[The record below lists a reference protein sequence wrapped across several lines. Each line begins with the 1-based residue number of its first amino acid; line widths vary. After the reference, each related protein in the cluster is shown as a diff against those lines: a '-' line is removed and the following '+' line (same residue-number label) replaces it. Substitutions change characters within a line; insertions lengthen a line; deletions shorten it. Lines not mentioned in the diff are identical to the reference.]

1 MRAYRASWLF
11 VLHKKGLSCIKNG
24 GQKMLSFIEDST
36 KGEKLV
42 LFQILEDWRDIRAK
56 KTFDDT
62 HFHIKREFIKSNFS
76 GGNRVKQV
84 LVKNIGNC
92 SKKRLENALR
102 YTIKNSDSKAV
113 DQDGKEVGVD
123 EILEDWKKDFSGKEN
138 SKEGWHLVFSIN
150 EEVNAKNMKTLEK
163 AVKDTMEKNFFE
175 YKYVLVKHTHQN
187 NPHIHVIIN
196 KNNIFTKKKLHF
208 KDCDS
213 FRDFFSTI
221 RDDFA
226 MALNYYDPKLKYVN
240 LSKHNRDLELQK
252 IQEKTLNNLDLKV
265 SLDKRV
271 KKLEVESVINTNK
284 IEQNNKAIRDI
295 NVEQRILSKKGENA
309 VDEILENQEKLK
321 ELEKTNQALRK
332 NNQAITRFMR
342 DFSQLKEVN
351 LSSPFSKQKAID
363 FLKRNPKMLTLKQ
376 IITLP
381 KIEKL
386 VKQEIEDAQKF
397 SLQKIKQDI
406 EHNNLLGGFQKTKKI
421 LGDIRECQT
430 NKTLFPEQK
439 IIFEK
444 NVKILK
450 RQLNKKLKNL
460 NEKILQYQKTSD
472 FLDIL
477 EKENRRIKNYLKSNK
492 KENGD
497 FTSIP
502 KIELKNQSV
511 DKIFEEIQKEKNK
524 LSVDYKS
531 ISKLEYSL
539 FKKSQDNYSRILT
552 LQKSLLKRDYLINER
567 NTIVEYF
574 EKQSRQGNC
583 SREEHSDN
591 QLNRD

>member
-1 MRAYRASWLF
+1 
-11 VLHKKGLSCIKNG
+11 
-24 GQKMLSFIEDST
+24 
-36 KGEKLV
+36 
-42 LFQILEDWRDIRAK
+42 
-56 KTFDDT
+56 
-62 HFHIKREFIKSNFS
+62 
-76 GGNRVKQV
+76 
-84 LVKNIGNC
+84 
-92 SKKRLENALR
+92 
-102 YTIKNSDSKAV
+102 
-113 DQDGKEVGVD
+113 
-123 EILEDWKKDFSGKEN
+123 
-138 SKEGWHLVFSIN
+138 
-150 EEVNAKNMKTLEK
+150 
-163 AVKDTMEKNFFE
+163 
-175 YKYVLVKHTHQN
+175 
-187 NPHIHVIIN
+187 
-196 KNNIFTKKKLHF
+196 
-208 KDCDS
+208 
-213 FRDFFSTI
+213 
-221 RDDFA
+221 

-265 SLDKRV
+265 GLDKRV
-271 KKLEVESVINTNK
+271 KKLEVQSVINTNK

-309 VDEILENQEKLK
+309 VDEILKNQEKLK

-386 VKQEIEDAQKF
+386 VKQEIEEAQKF
-397 SLQKIKQDI
+397 NLQKIKQDI
-406 EHNNLLGGFQKTKKI
+406 DHNKLLGGFQKTKKI

-439 IIFEK
+439 AIFEK
-444 NVKILK
+444 NVKILEQ
-450 RQLNKKLKNL
+450 QLNQKLKNL
-460 NEKILQYQKTSD
+460 DEKISKYQKTSD

-477 EKENRRIKNYLKSNK
+477 EKENQRIENYLKSNK
-492 KENGD
+492 KEKKD
-497 FTSIP
+497 FVSMP

-511 DKIFEEIQKEKNK
+511 DRIFEEIKQLKNK
-524 LSVDYKS
+524 PSVDYKS
-531 ISKLEYSL
+531 INELEYGLAKKAQENDDKILSL
-539 FKKSQDNYSRILT
+539 K
-552 LQKSLLKRDYLINER
+552 KSLLKRDYLIDER

-574 EKQSRQGNC
+574 KQQPKQRSN
-583 SREEHSDN
+583 SREEHSSN

>member
-1 MRAYRASWLF
+1 
-11 VLHKKGLSCIKNG
+11 
-24 GQKMLSFIEDST
+24 MLSFIEDLT
-36 KGEKLV
+36 KGEKFV
-42 LFQILEDWRDIRAK
+42 LFQILEDWRNIRVK

-113 DQDGKEVGVD
+113 NQDEKEVGVD
-123 EILEDWKKDFSGKEN
+123 EILEDWKKDFSSKEN

-150 EEVNAKNMKTLEK
+150 EEVNTKNMKTLEK

-187 NPHIHVIIN
+187 NPHIHVIVN

-208 KDCDS
+208 KDKDS
-213 FRDFFSTI
+213 FRDFFNTI
-221 RDDFA
+221 KDDFA
-226 MALNYYDPKLKYVN
+226 MALNYYDPKLKYIN

-252 IQEKTLNNLDLKV
+252 MQEKTLNNLDLKV

-271 KKLEVESVINTNK
+271 KRLEVESVINANK
-284 IEQNNKAIRDI
+284 IEQNNKIIRDI
-295 NVEQRILSKKGENA
+295 KVEQRILLKRGKRV

-321 ELEKTNQALRK
+321 GLEKTNQGLRK
-332 NNQAITRFMR
+332 NNQAITGFIR
-342 DFSQLKEVN
+342 DFNQLKEVN

-381 KIEKL
+381 KIDRL
-386 VKQEIEDAQKF
+386 VKQEIEDTQKF
-397 SLQKIKQDI
+397 NLQKIKQDI
-406 EHNNLLGGFQKTKKI
+406 DHNKLLGGFQKTKKI

-439 IIFEK
+439 AVFEK
-444 NVKILK
+444 NVKILEQ
-450 RQLNKKLKNL
+450 QLNQKLKNL
-460 NEKILQYQKTSD
+460 DEKILKYQKTSD

-477 EKENRRIKNYLKSNK
+477 EKENQRIENYLKSNK
-492 KENGD
+492 KEKND
-497 FTSIP
+497 FKSLS
-502 KIELKNQSV
+502 KVELKNQSV
-511 DKIFEEIQKEKNK
+511 DSIFEEIKQQKNK
-524 LSVDYKS
+524 PSVDYKS
-531 ISKLEYSL
+531 INELEYGL
-539 FKKSQDNYSRILT
+539 VKKAQENDDKILA
-552 LQKSLLKRDYLINER
+552 LQKSLLKRDYLIDER
-567 NTIVEYF
+567 NAINEYF
-574 EKQSRQGNC
+574 KQQPRQRDYL
-583 SREEHSDN
+583 REEHSNN
-591 QLNRD
+591 QPNRD